1 MSSKRTCPK
10 APTAPKGELPQ
21 TESIPS
27 GTLLPRF
34 RTKPTSPATIYPA
47 NSFNPNIGKNW
58 AIAGDGARF
67 NPFPV
72 PSGGNAP
79 SLYAADSHAAAAL
92 ESVFHDVPHEANPEF
107 ARSRVLLWQYVQLR
121 TKRELQI
128 VMLTNPQL
136 RQLHV
141 PRRQESLREDELI
154 HTPASQYPRTRTWAK
169 FLYDHIP
176 ALDGLAWRPRLGGHG
191 TAYMFFGDRC
201 NSTDFEIVG
210 VPTDLDSAVEYAKI
224 KAVATASNIHIID
237 GR

>member
-1 MSSKRTCPK
+1 MDPSYALS
-10 APTAPKGELPQ
+10 GQ
-21 TESIPS
+21 TSQS
-27 GTLLPRF
+27 GHCISRKLLQ
-34 RTKPTSPATIYPA
+34 SQHWE
-47 NSFNPNIGKNW
+47 NW
-58 AIAGDGARF
+58 EIAGDGARF

-79 SLYAADSHAAAAL
+79 TLYAADGYAAAAL

-107 ARSRVLLWQYVQLR
+107 ARSRVLLWQYVKLR
-121 TKRELQI
+121 TKRELRI

-141 PRRQESLREDELI
+141 SRRKESLREDELI
-154 HTPASQYPRTRTWAK
+154 HTPNSQYPRTSAWAK
-169 FLYDHIP
+169 LLYDHIP
-176 ALDGLAWRPRLGGHG
+176 ALDGLAWRSRLGGQG
-191 TAYMFFGDRC
+191 AAYMFIGDRC

-224 KAVATASNIHIID
+224 TAVATASSIRIID